1 MRKRNMKVMRMNI
14 EKALL
19 GVMTLFCMVFTVG
32 LVSDMSSVNTV
43 CATSKSSK
51 TNKKAMKSY
60 KTFLSNTEYK
70 KWKFAIHDINDDGVK
85 ELILDSNAT
94 NLAEQETR
102 IYTYYKGKVKF
113 LKSCMRQRI
122 TVYKNGMIGTQ
133 LCQSGGYEFMFY
145 KLKKGKLKVVAGIKG
160 VDLSLLEYLTEKEL
174 KNVQIEE
181 KFYYWTYCKV
191 NGKNAKIAKYRVW
204 ERNLYQTVKTVEL
217 RYRSNTRKN
226 RTKYLK

>member
-14 EKALL
+14 EKVLL
-19 GVMTLFCMVFTVG
+19 GVMTLFCVVFTVG
-32 LVSDMSSVNTV
+32 LVSDMCSVNTV
-43 CATSKSSK
+43 YAASKSSK

-60 KTFLSNTEYK
+60 KTLLSNTEYK
-70 KWKFAIHDINDDGVK
+70 KCKFAIYDINGDGVK

-94 NLAEQETR
+94 NLGEQETR

-113 LKSCMRQRI
+113 LKSCPRQPI
-122 TVYKNGMIGTQ
+122 IVFKNGMIGTQ
-133 LCQSGGYEFMFY
+133 LCQSGRYEFMFY

-160 VDLSLLEYLTEKEL
+160 VDSLLEYLTEKEL
-174 KNVQIEE
+174 KNLQIEE

-217 RYRSNTRKN
+217 RYRFNTRKN